1 MLVMMRS
8 AYTVPLL
15 LCYSPLVLSKAFE
28 SLDYDDYDPGE
39 DAGWE
44 ELGACGRLWA
54 DFTDLLA
61 QLADAFGL
69 AFGKSNI

>member
-1 MLVMMRS
+1 MMGS
-8 AYTVPLL
+8 SYTAPML

-28 SLDYDDYDPGE
+28 SLDYDDYDPEE
-39 DAGWE
+39 DVGWE

-69 AFGKSNI
+69 AYGKSKF